1 MSFKFVGFYLAYTLP
16 TVVFLL
22 CPIVLF
28 IGRNRYIRS
37 PPTGSVLGSAL
48 RLFAFAARGKWSLNP
63 VTTYRNFTAP
73 AFWENAKPSK
83 QINKPTWMT
92 YDDQWVDELARGIT
106 ACGVFC
112 WFPVYCKY
120 TYRFIVT
127 CSKYWMLGFFSGLT
141 YNQLNNNL
149 TSQAAT
155 MQTHGLPNDVLSN
168 LDPIVLII
176 LIPVCDLVVSLPLIL
191 LFFPNDLQYLV

>member
-37 PPTGSVLGSAL
+37 QPTGSVLASAL

-63 VTTYRNFTAP
+63 ATTYRNFTAP
-73 AFWENAKPSK
+73 GFWENAKLSK

-92 YDDQWVDELARGIT
+92 YDDRWVDELARGIT
-106 ACGVFC
+106 ACGFFC
-112 WFPVYCKY
+112 WFPIYCMSHYSHLFK
-120 TYRFIVT
+120 ILNV
-127 CSKYWMLGFFSGLT
+127 GL
-141 YNQLNNNL
+141 LL
-149 TSQAAT
+149 R
-155 MQTHGLPNDVLSN
+155 V
-168 LDPIVLII
+168 
-176 LIPVCDLVVSLPLIL
+176 DL
-191 LFFPNDLQYLV
+191 